1 MNLLTEMFPI
11 TLKNNKSEILTV
23 DNVEHVFPGPGDD
36 TSWLMLMRLMQGLTC
51 ALIIGTNGPMIKFIM
66 SQGTKTFLDWLIV
79 YDCFLCLSN
88 IPVLVLL
95 SDVVEHDFCAYHVF
109 FAFFVNLSNK
119 LLTLGIVIYRF
130 TLVIGSSV
138 VVTTHQKTLLENLI
152 MLFILFTSFYL
163 TGWAFY
169 YREDYRH
176 FLGKDKNGKSNRDND
191 KCVKNK

>member
-1 MNLLTEMFPI
+1 MNLHTELFQI
-11 TLKNNKSEILTV
+11 TLKNNKSEILSV
-23 DNVEHVFPGPGDD
+23 DNVEHVLPGSGDAD
-36 TSWLMLMRLMQGLTC
+36 TRLVLMRLMQGLTC

-95 SDVVEHDFCAYHVF
+95 SDDVVHDFCAYHVF

-130 TLVIGSSV
+130 TLVIGSSI
-138 VVTTHQKTLLENLI
+138 VVTTHQKKHLENLI
-152 MLFILFTSFYL
+152 LAFILFTSFYL

-176 FLGKDKNGKSNRDND
+176 FLGKDKNCK
-191 KCVKNK
+191 